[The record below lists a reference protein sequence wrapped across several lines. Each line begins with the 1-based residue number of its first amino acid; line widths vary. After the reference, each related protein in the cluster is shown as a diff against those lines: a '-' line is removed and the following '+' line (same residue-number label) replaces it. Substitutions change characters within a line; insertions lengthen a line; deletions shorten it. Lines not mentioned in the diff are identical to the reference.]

1 MIADDFIITKDFRT
15 YTTIILRDNKRLRDH
30 APTAGA
36 GVHYWVVSAASCR
49 LAGKLAELL
58 GTPVAWRDIPQVLAK
73 FPALA
78 FGISHDGLPESPRL
92 VGWPVEDDPA
102 RSRDAG
108 ARGADVVDEDKG
120 NRGGLAEPA
129 AC

>member
-36 GVHYWVVSAASCR
+36 GVHYWV
-49 LAGKLAELL
+49 
-58 GTPVAWRDIPQVLAK
+58 
-73 FPALA
+73 
-78 FGISHDGLPESPRL
+78 
-92 VGWPVEDDPA
+92 
-102 RSRDAG
+102 
-108 ARGADVVDEDKG
+108 ARGADVVDEDEG